1 MRAKREKSKILNSVL
16 RKDGGAGQTAPV
28 RVVKDHLLILE
39 PESQGYNPYDK
50 AAQPPVTEIEVEAK
64 IEKRLLRKSPGSN

>member
-1 MRAKREKSKILNSVL
+1 MRAKREKSKILHSVL
-16 RKDGGAGQTAPV
+16 RKDGAAGQAAPV

-50 AAQPPVTEIEVEAK
+50 APQPPATEIEVEAT
-64 IEKRLLRKSPGSN
+64 IEKRLLRKSPGNN

>member
-1 MRAKREKSKILNSVL
+1 MRAKRGKSKILNSVL
-16 RKDGGAGQTAPV
+16 RKDSGAGGTAPV

-50 AAQPPVTEIEVEAK
+50 APQPPVTEMEAEK
-64 IEKRLLRKSPGSN
+64 TIEKRLLRKSPNGS